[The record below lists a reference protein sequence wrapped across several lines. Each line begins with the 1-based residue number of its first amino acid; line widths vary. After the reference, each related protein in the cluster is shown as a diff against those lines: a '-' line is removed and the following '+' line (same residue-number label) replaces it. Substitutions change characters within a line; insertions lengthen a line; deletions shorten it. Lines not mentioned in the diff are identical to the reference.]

1 MSLADV
7 VLPRMREENEK
18 LRADIE
24 RLQAESN
31 ISDALLADAKAEIEQ
46 LTEANRRM
54 AKGCEEMGDE
64 IGRLKAELA
73 WYADH
78 ETWCK
83 DVDGYGPTWGTGQ
96 W

>member
-1 MSLADV
+1 MSDQSKALRSKLCIKDKDV
-7 VLPRMREENEK
+7 CRIDNGCGCLE
-18 LRADIE
+18 AID
-24 RLQAESN
+24 
-31 ISDALLADAKAEIEQ
+31 DALVPLRAEIEQ

-64 IGRLKAELA
+64 IARLKAELA

-78 ETWCK
+78 
-83 DVDGYGPTWGTGQ
+83 DGYGPTWGTGQ